1 MNTILVA
8 EIEIA
13 WFLDIF
19 LISLLMSDTC
29 VFDKPFNS
37 HEWSKQNFSSQYQ
50 FSINQMRDENKE
62 TYQFGD
68 N

>member
-13 WFLDIF
+13 WFLDIPVF

-29 VFDKPFNS
+29 VFD
-37 HEWSKQNFSSQYQ
+37 
-50 FSINQMRDENKE
+50 
-62 TYQFGD
+62 
-68 N
+68 

>member
-1 MNTILVA
+1 
-8 EIEIA
+8 
-13 WFLDIF
+13 
-19 LISLLMSDTC
+19 MSDTC